1 MKKTISRV
9 LLLVLATA
17 LLAVSLTACGGL
29 SGKYQSSLG
38 TTQLEFS
45 GSRVT
50 VYVREYAFIGDYVVL
65 GTGTYVINETED
77 GGKTMTITFQGEVDG
92 DSFEFGE
99 PVTYVENE
107 DGSFKYGSL
116 TFTKVTEEKE
126 EAK

>member
-45 GSRVT
+45 GSNVT
-50 VYVREYAFIGDYVVL
+50 VYVREYAVVGDFVKL
-65 GTGTYVINETED
+65 GTGTYVINDTED
-77 GGKTMTITFQGEVDG
+77 GGKTMTITFEGETEDG
-92 DSFEFGE
+92 SFEFGK
-99 PVTYVENE
+99 PVAYVENE
-107 DGSFKYGSL
+107 DGSFKYGAL
-116 TFTKVTEEKE
+116 TFTKVTEEK
-126 EAK
+126 K